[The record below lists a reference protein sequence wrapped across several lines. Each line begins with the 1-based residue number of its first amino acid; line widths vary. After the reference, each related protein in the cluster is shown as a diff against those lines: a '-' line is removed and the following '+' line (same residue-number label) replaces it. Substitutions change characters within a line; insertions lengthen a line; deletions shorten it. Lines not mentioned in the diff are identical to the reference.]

1 MYFVLLAGERG
12 VLGMQ
17 VKPLQGKHS
26 VAEPHPSQEKHVA
39 VLTISIVLLRAQRH
53 VLLGVLFPGPLLGK
67 RERDPHPTN

>member
-26 VAEPHPSQEKHVA
+26 VAEPHPSQEMRVA
-39 VLTISIVLLRAQRH
+39 VLTISIESSCKLSDMSFWGPFSRTFAWEKRA
-53 VLLGVLFPGPLLGK
+53 
-67 RERDPHPTN
+67 